1 MVQIAG
7 HPGIYIEEFAPPSP
21 IEGVGT
27 STAAFVGTAEQG
39 PIGRPTRLFDWD
51 SFKDR
56 FGGFLA
62 EQPTSYLAPAVY
74 GFFLNGGTDCF
85 VLRVGTGTH
94 ASANLLR
101 RPTGNVAVLVAEAL
115 EEGPSGNNIKI
126 EVRDSSYL
134 EARLKLSGPGAP
146 TALNVHVASSA
157 ITKVPSAGPDP
168 RTLTVTV
175 ADNSAF
181 LVGERVVLQN
191 TNTNKISPVLV
202 VADKKTVAGEQRV
215 ILAGDVA
222 TPADFQANSLLRS
235 ADIVAGQ
242 REILVAVPTG
252 VRLSQVVLHGALVQ
266 IGTEIRTVEAAGD
279 GAVGPT
285 VRLAEGMAAAIDL
298 NAAVPQLATLEWN
311 LHVTNGTDEET
322 FEYLSMHPEHPRY
335 WATSVNSAFVLL
347 KDPPS
352 PPANPGADPR
362 PRETGITPKRL
373 QGGQPDD
380 RTAAWSSLQAD
391 PTPTL
396 DLLRPWEEIDLVCVP
411 GLTNATAQEKIV
423 AHVEDTRRFAILDAP
438 PNTLPTNGIN
448 DHVDGVRGTREHIGH
463 AALYYPWL
471 LVVSPLTNR
480 QEYWPPSGHIAGVY
494 ARTDTR
500 GVHVAPANE
509 PILGAIGLERRL
521 TDREQDPLNLNG
533 INVLRIFAGTAQPIV
548 WGARTTQNYEKAWQ
562 YISTRRL
569 FLYLEKSIERGIRS
583 AIFAPNNPELWARLR
598 RPISDFLLKTYHDG
612 AFGGATPKDS
622 FYVRIDEALNPES
635 ERMLGRLYIEIG
647 VRPAYPAEFIVMRI
661 GIWDG
666 GSSLQE
672 SS

>member
-27 STAAFVGTAEQG
+27 STAAFVGTAAQG
-39 PIGRPTRLFDWD
+39 PIDRPTRLFDWD
-51 SFKDR
+51 SYKER
-56 FGGFLA
+56 FGGFVA

-85 VLRVGTGTH
+85 VLRVGTAKH
-94 ASANLLR
+94 AEAKLLR
-101 RPTGNVAVLVAEAL
+101 RPSGNVTVLVVEAL
-115 EEGPSGNNIKI
+115 EEGPGGNNIK
-126 EVRDSSYL
+126 VDVTDSSYL
-134 EARLKLSGPGAP
+134 EAQLKLSGPGAP

-157 ITKVPSAGPDP
+157 ITKVPTAGSDP
-168 RTLTVTV
+168 RTLAVQ
-175 ADNSAF
+175 DNSAF
-181 LVGERVVLQN
+181 LVGERVVLHN
-191 TNTNKISPVLV
+191 TNTNTISPVLA
-202 VADKKTVAGEQRV
+202 VADKKTVAGDQRV
-215 ILAGDVA
+215 MLAGDVP
-222 TPADFQANSLLRS
+222 TPSAFQANSRLRS

-242 REILVAVPTG
+242 REILVDVPTG
-252 VRLSQVVLHGALVQ
+252 VRLSQVVLHGALAQ
-266 IGTEIRTVEAAGD
+266 IGSEIRTVDTAGD
-279 GAVGPT
+279 GAIGPR
-285 VRLAEGMAAAIDL
+285 VRLTEGMAAKIDL
-298 NAAVPQLATLEWN
+298 HASVPQLATLEWN
-311 LHVTNGTDEET
+311 LRVTDGTVDET

-335 WATSVNSAFVLL
+335 WGTFVNSAFVLL
-347 KDPPS
+347 KDPPR
-352 PPANPGADPR
+352 PPANPGTDPR
-362 PRETGITPKRL
+362 PRVEAGMPKPL
-373 QGGQPDD
+373 TGGQPDN
-380 RTAAWSSLQAD
+380 RTAAWSTLQAD
-391 PTPTL
+391 PTPAL
-396 DLLRPWEEIDLVCVP
+396 NLLRPWEEIDLVCVP
-411 GLTNATAQEKIV
+411 GLTNPTAQEKIV

-438 PNTLPTNGIN
+438 PKTPPTDGIN
-448 DHVDGVRGTREHIGH
+448 DHVDAVRGTREHIGH

-471 LVVSPLTNR
+471 LVQSPLTNR
-480 QEYWPPSGHIAGVY
+480 REYWPPSGNIAGVY

-509 PILGAIGLERRL
+509 PILGAIGLEHRL

-533 INVLRIFAGTAQPIV
+533 INVLRIFAGTAQPLV

-598 RPISDFLLKTYHDG
+598 RPISDFLLKTYQDG
-612 AFGGATPKDS
+612 AFGGTTPKDS

-635 ERMLGRLYIEIG
+635 ERMLGRLYVEIG
-647 VRPAYPAEFIVMRI
+647 VRPAYPAEFIVIRI

-666 GSSLQE
+666 GSSTQE